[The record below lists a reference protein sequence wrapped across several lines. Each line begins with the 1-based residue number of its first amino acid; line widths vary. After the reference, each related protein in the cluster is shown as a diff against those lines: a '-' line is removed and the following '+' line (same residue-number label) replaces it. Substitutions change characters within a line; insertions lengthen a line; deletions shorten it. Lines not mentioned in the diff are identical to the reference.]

1 VGGEGGNQNWSTVPR
16 FSGGVQQ
23 SAVYLVMASRDR
35 MSVRIVPLGSAE
47 ASDPR
52 MGGTSDERVQA
63 AIVLS
68 LLGWELSRRPFPSYT
83 RATMPI
89 RITSL

>member
-1 VGGEGGNQNWSTVPR
+1 
-16 FSGGVQQ
+16 
-23 SAVYLVMASRDR
+23 MATRDR

-47 ASDPR
+47 AADPR

-63 AIVLS
+63 AIELS
-68 LLGWELSRRPFPSYT
+68 LLGWELSGRPFPSYT

-89 RITSL
+89 RITTLQEQGREE